1 MAYTDDQIK
10 QFVTDKGI
18 GNNPY
23 AMYNYAQQYGVAP
36 GAVDRAMG
44 YDAGTS
50 DKWIA
55 SQGLKGLDG
64 SAYGGTAR
72 STAPVTDQ
80 QIQQFVQG
88 RGIGDNPQ
96 AMQAFAQQYG
106 VQPGQVDSAMGYKA
120 GTAADWQRQNGFAP
134 PAQTQATGGAP
145 QQPPNAY
152 MSPPP
157 QARPQPT
164 QPTQQTGMPGAQGP
178 NPYSPNPT
186 NSPMQPMA
194 SGRPSGPGQQ
204 NPYTQ
209 QVADRMTQQV
219 NNNLQRNVL
228 PSLRR
233 GQVAN
238 GTLGSTRQGI
248 AEGIAVG
255 DTNDALAGA
264 LGNLYS
270 GQFNTDRN
278 YGLQSDALDL
288 NVYNAN
294 QNWMNQGQQNQIGL
308 IDKMMG
314 WNQQGIQNATQVQNT
329 PMNYWQQFSNSAGG
343 LGGMGGTN
351 SQQMQG
357 NPWLSGL
364 GGAMTAYDMYN
375 RWNQPQG
382 GK

>member
-10 QFVTDKGI
+10 QFITDKGI

-23 AMYNYAQQYGVAP
+23 AMYSYAQQYGV
-36 GAVDRAMG
+36 GADQVDKAMG

-50 DKWIA
+50 QKWIQE
-55 SQGLKGLDG
+55 QGL
-64 SAYGGTAR
+64 S
-72 STAPVTDQ
+72 
-80 QIQQFVQG
+80 
-88 RGIGDNPQ
+88 
-96 AMQAFAQQYG
+96 M
-106 VQPGQVDSAMGYKA
+106 PGQP
-120 GTAADWQRQNGFAP
+120 QR
-134 PAQTQATGGAP
+134 
-145 QQPPNAY
+145 PPNAY

-157 QARPQPT
+157 QARS

-194 SGRPSGPGQQ
+194 SGRPSGGPGQQ

-288 NVYNAN
+288 SVYNAN

-314 WNQQGIQNATQVQNT
+314 WNQQGIQNATNVQNT
-329 PMNYWQQFSNSAGG
+329 PMNYWQQFSNSAGQ

-364 GGAMTAYDMYN
+364 GGAMTGYN
-375 RWNQPQG
+375 LYQNWNKG
-382 GK
+382 G

>member
-1 MAYTDDQIK
+1 MAYTPDQIK
-10 QFVTDKGI
+10 QFITDKGI

-36 GAVDRAMG
+36 GAIDQAMG
-44 YDAGTS
+44 YDTGTS

-64 SAYGGTAR
+64 SGYGGTAR

-88 RGIGDNPQ
+88 RGIADNPQ

-106 VQPGQVDSAMGYKA
+106 VNPGQVDSAMGYQS
-120 GTAADWQRQNGFAP
+120 GTAANWQQQNGFAP
-134 PAQTQATGGAP
+134 TGSQKTPATPP

-157 QARPQPT
+157 QARPQS
-164 QPTQQTGMPGAQGP
+164 TQQTGMPGAQGP

-186 NSPMQPMA
+186 NNPMQPMA
-194 SGRPSGPGQQ
+194 QPQMQRQQGTFGAQ

-219 NNNLQRNVL
+219 TDNLQRNIL
-228 PSLRR
+228 PGIRR

-248 AEGIAVG
+248 AEGLAIG
-255 DTNDALAGA
+255 DTNNALAGA
-264 LGNLYS
+264 VGNLYS

-278 YGLQSDALDL
+278 YGLQNDAMDL

-294 QNWMNQGQQNQIGL
+294 QTWMNQGQNNQINL
-308 IDKMMG
+308 IDRLMN
-314 WNQQGIQNATQVQNT
+314 WNQQGINNATQVQNT

-364 GGAMTAYDMYN
+364 GGAMTGYN
-375 RWNQPQG
+375 LYNQFNKG
-382 GK
+382 G